1 MCIFSSKIC
10 TLHILVLPLHPKFKL
25 NPKVKRM
32 KKLLISTFVMCFSAS
47 VLAGGLN
54 TNSNQNASF
63 ERQMSQNGII
73 DLAGLYANPAG
84 TAFLANGWHL
94 SYSHMSVWQQRNITT
109 TFPLFAMNTANPGEK
124 THKFKGTAKAPVIPS
139 ISASY
144 NHDKW
149 SVNAHFA
156 VTGGGGKCNF
166 PNGLGSFESLVG
178 GNVVN
183 GIVSGIAQ
191 QAMGAGM
198 SRDQATAYA
207 VTTFRANPTQYF
219 KGYSLD
225 SQMEGHSYVFGGQFG
240 ATYKVIPNLS
250 VFGGVRV
257 VYGTNGY
264 DGYIKDITYETI
276 AGPGTAPDIELDCTQ
291 KGWGV
296 TPIVGLDWKASDYL
310 NLGVKFEAPTKMV
323 YKNTS
328 TLSPAAQLV
337 DDLDKFRDGYKVRE
351 DLPAILSMGAMA
363 TPFEG
368 LRLMTGWNVYFDSGV
383 RKGVTA
389 ADGTEL
395 RFYKAGEF
403 RPSKS
408 VPELMERDID
418 ANTWELNIGA
428 EYDLNKYLTVSGS
441 WQRTVYGISD
451 TGISDLSFNNTNNM
465 FAFGVRV
472 KPTQHLSFDLGFMHT
487 IYHDRSVTTST
498 AVGYKND
505 LYVRRNDVL
514 GVGINYEF

>member
-1 MCIFSSKIC
+1 
-10 TLHILVLPLHPKFKL
+10 
-25 NPKVKRM
+25 M
-32 KKLLISTFVMCFSAS
+32 KKLLISTFAMCFSAS

-109 TFPLFAMNTANPGEK
+109 KFPLFAYNAAQPGET
-124 THKFKGTAKAPVIPS
+124 THKFKGTAKAPVVPS

-156 VTGGGGKCNF
+156 VTGGGGKCSF
-166 PNGLGSFESLVG
+166 SNGLGSFESLVAG
-178 GNVVN
+178 K
-183 GIVSGIAQ
+183 IFSGITQ
-191 QAMGAGM
+191 QAMAAGM
-198 SRDQATAYA
+198 SQDQAAAYA
-207 VTTFRANPTQYF
+207 VSAF
-219 KGYSLD
+219 KGYTLD

-240 ATYKVIPNLS
+240 ATYKALPCLS

-264 DGYIKDITYETI
+264 EGYIKDISYETT
-276 AGPGTAPDIELDCTQ
+276 AGPGAFPAIELDCTQ

-296 TPIVGLDWKASDYL
+296 TPVIGVDWKASDYL

-323 YKNTS
+323 YKNSS
-328 TLSPAAQLV
+328 TLSPAAQALE
-337 DDLDKFRDGYKVRE
+337 DISIAKFRDGYKVRE

-368 LRLMTGWNVYFDSGV
+368 LRLMTGWNVYFDRGV
-383 RKGVTA
+383 RKSVTA
-389 ADGTEL
+389 ADGTEIVAL
-395 RFYKAGEF
+395 HKAGEF
-403 RPSKS
+403 IDEAQTK
-408 VPELMERDID
+408 RDID
-418 ANTWELNIGA
+418 DNTWELNIGV
-428 EYDLNKYLTVSGS
+428 EYDLNKYVTLSAS
-441 WQRTVYGISD
+441 WQRTVYGISAY
-451 TGISDLSFNNTNNM
+451 GMSDLSFNNTNNM
-465 FAFGVRV
+465 IAMGARI
-472 KPTQHLSFDLGFMHT
+472 KATQHLSFDLGFMHT
-487 IYHDRSVTTST
+487 FYHDRSVTTST

-505 LYVRRNDVL
+505 LFIRKNDVL

>member
-1 MCIFSSKIC
+1 
-10 TLHILVLPLHPKFKL
+10 
-25 NPKVKRM
+25 M
-32 KKLLISTFVMCFSAS
+32 KKLLISTFTMCLSAS

-109 TFPLFAMNTANPGEK
+109 TFPLFAMNTAKPGVT
-124 THKFKGTAKAPVIPS
+124 THKFEGTAKAPVVPS
-139 ISASY
+139 ISVSY

-149 SVNAHFA
+149 SLNAHFA
-156 VTGGGGKCNF
+156 VTGGGGKCTF
-166 PNGLGSFESLVG
+166 SNGLGSFESLVG
-178 GNVVN
+178 GT
-183 GIVSGIAQ
+183 IASV
-191 QAMGAGM
+191 AP
-198 SRDQATAYA
+198 S
-207 VTTFRANPTQYF
+207 FR
-219 KGYSLD
+219 GYSMN

-264 DGYIKDITYETI
+264 DGYIKNITAIIPNPADPATDMSVTV
-276 AGPGTAPDIELDCTQ
+276 AQNPLLADVTLDCSQ

-296 TPIVGLDWKASDYL
+296 TPVFGLDWKASEYL

-323 YKNTS
+323 YTNSS
-328 TLSPAAQLV
+328 TLSPAAQAVSSLA
-337 DDLDKFRDGYKVRE
+337 KFRDGYKVRE

-383 RKGVTA
+383 RKGLTA
-389 ADGTEL
+389 DDGTEIK
-395 RFYKAGEF
+395 FYKAGEY
-403 RPSKS
+403 RPDDSN
-408 VPELMERDID
+408 PELMIRDID
-418 ANTWELNIGA
+418 ANTWELNIGV
-428 EYDLNKYLTVSGS
+428 EYDLNKYVTLSGS

-465 FAFGVRV
+465 FAFGARI

-487 IYHDRSVTTST
+487 IYHDRSVTTPT
-498 AVGYKND
+498 AAGYKND
-505 LYVRRNDVL
+505 LFIRKNDVL

>member
-1 MCIFSSKIC
+1 
-10 TLHILVLPLHPKFKL
+10 
-25 NPKVKRM
+25 M
-32 KKLLISTFVMCFSAS
+32 KKLLISTVAMCFSVS
-47 VLAGGLN
+47 VMAGGLN

-73 DLAGLYANPAG
+73 DIAGMYANPAG
-84 TAFLANGWHL
+84 TAFLAKGWHFQL
-94 SYSHMSVWQQRNITT
+94 TNMSVWQQRNITT
-109 TFPLFAMNTANPGEK
+109 TFPLFAMNGANATPGET

-139 ISASY
+139 FSVSY
-144 NHDKW
+144 NQEKW

-178 GNVVN
+178 GT
-183 GIVSGIAQ
+183 IA
-191 QAMGAGM
+191 
-198 SRDQATAYA
+198 SL
-207 VTTFRANPTQYF
+207 VPSFR
-219 KGYSLD
+219 GYSME
-225 SQMEGHSYVFGGQFG
+225 SQMEGHSYIFGGQFG
-240 ATYKVIPNLS
+240 ATYKVVPNLS

-264 DGYIKDITYETI
+264 DGYIKNITAVVPNPADPTSNMSLTQ
-276 AGPGTAPDIELDCTQ
+276 AQVPQLADVTLDCSQ

-296 TPIVGLDWKASDYL
+296 TPVVGLDWKASEYL

-323 YKNTS
+323 YKNSS
-328 TLSPAAQLV
+328 TLSPAAQAQENIV
-337 DDLDKFRDGYKVRE
+337 IKKFRDGYKVRE
-351 DLPAILSMGAMA
+351 DLPAILSLGAMA

-383 RKGVTA
+383 RKGLTA
-389 ADGTEL
+389 DDGTEL
-395 RFYKAGEF
+395 SFYKAGEY
-403 RPSKS
+403 RPSETD
-408 VPELMERDID
+408 PEHLMIRDID
-418 ANTWELNIGA
+418 ANTWELNIGV
-428 EYDLNKYLTVSGS
+428 EYDLNKYVTLSGS

-472 KPTQHLSFDLGFMHT
+472 KPIQHLSFDLGFMHT
-487 IYHDRSVTTST
+487 IYHDRSVTTPT
-498 AVGYKND
+498 PVGYKND
-505 LYVRRNDVL
+505 LFIRKNDVL

>member
-1 MCIFSSKIC
+1 
-10 TLHILVLPLHPKFKL
+10 
-25 NPKVKRM
+25 M
-32 KKLLISTFVMCFSAS
+32 KKLLISTFAMCFSAS

-109 TFPLFAMNTANPGEK
+109 TFPLFAMNAANPGEK

-166 PNGLGSFESLVG
+166 PNGLGSFESLVAG
-178 GNVVN
+178 K
-183 GIVSGIAQ
+183 IASL
-191 QAMGAGM
+191 AP
-198 SRDQATAYA
+198 S
-207 VTTFRANPTQYF
+207 FR
-219 KGYSLD
+219 GYSMN

-264 DGYIKDITYETI
+264 DGYIKNITAIIPNPADPATDMSVTV
-276 AGPGTAPDIELDCTQ
+276 AQNPLLADVTLDCSQ

-296 TPIVGLDWKASDYL
+296 TPVFGLDWKASEYL

-323 YKNTS
+323 YTNSS
-328 TLSPAAQLV
+328 TLSPAAQAVSSLA
-337 DDLDKFRDGYKVRE
+337 KFRDGYKVRE

-383 RKGVTA
+383 RKGLTA
-389 ADGTEL
+389 DDGTEIK
-395 RFYKAGEF
+395 FYKAGEY
-403 RPSKS
+403 RPDDSN
-408 VPELMERDID
+408 PELMIRDID

>member
-1 MCIFSSKIC
+1 
-10 TLHILVLPLHPKFKL
+10 
-25 NPKVKRM
+25 M

-47 VLAGGLN
+47 VMAGGLN

-109 TFPLFAMNTANPGEK
+109 TFPLFAYNTAQPGEK
-124 THKFKGTAKAPVIPS
+124 THKFKGTAKAPVVPS
-139 ISASY
+139 ISVSY
-144 NHDKW
+144 NHDNW
-149 SVNAHFA
+149 SLNAHFA
-156 VTGGGGKCNF
+156 VTGGGGKCTF

-178 GNVVN
+178 GT
-183 GIVSGIAQ
+183 IA
-191 QAMGAGM
+191 A
-198 SRDQATAYA
+198 A
-207 VTTFRANPTQYF
+207 VPSFR
-219 KGYSLD
+219 GYSME

-240 ATYKVIPNLS
+240 ATYKILPNLS
-250 VFGGVRV
+250 AFGGVRV

-264 DGYIKDITYETI
+264 DGYIKNITAVVPNPADPTQVISLTQEQD
-276 AGPGTAPDIELDCTQ
+276 PRLSDIELDCSQ

-296 TPIVGLDWKASDYL
+296 TPVVGLDWKASEYL

-328 TLSPAAQLV
+328 TLSPAAQAASSLA
-337 DDLDKFRDGYKVRE
+337 KFRDGNKVRE

-363 TPFEG
+363 TPFKG

-383 RKGVTA
+383 RKSVTA
-389 ADGTEL
+389 EDGTEIVPL
-395 RFYKAGEF
+395 YKAGEYK
-403 RPSKS
+403 PSADN
-408 VPELMERDID
+408 PDLMVRDID

-428 EYDLNKYLTVSGS
+428 EYDINKYVTVSGS

-487 IYHDRSVTTST
+487 IYHDRSVQTAT
-498 AVGYKND
+498 AVGIKND
-505 LYVRRNDVL
+505 LYIRRNDVL

>member
-1 MCIFSSKIC
+1 
-10 TLHILVLPLHPKFKL
+10 
-25 NPKVKRM
+25 M
-32 KKLLISTFVMCFSAS
+32 KKLLISTLVMCFSAS

-166 PNGLGSFESLVG
+166 PNGLGSFESLVAG
-178 GNVVN
+178 K
-183 GIVSGIAQ
+183 IVSVAP
-191 QAMGAGM
+191 
-198 SRDQATAYA
+198 S
-207 VTTFRANPTQYF
+207 FR
-219 KGYSLD
+219 GYSMN

-264 DGYIKDITYETI
+264 DGYIKNITAIIPNPADPATDMSVSANEDPRLADIT
-276 AGPGTAPDIELDCTQ
+276 LDCSQ

-296 TPIVGLDWKASDYL
+296 TPVVGLEWKASEDL
-310 NLGVKFEAPTKMV
+310 NRGVKFEAPTKMV
-323 YKNTS
+323 YTNSS
-328 TLSPAAQLV
+328 TLSPAAQAVSSLA
-337 DDLDKFRDGYKVRE
+337 KFRDGYKVRE

-383 RKGVTA
+383 RKGLTA
-389 ADGTEL
+389 DDGTEL
-395 RFYKAGEF
+395 SFYKAGEY
-403 RPSKS
+403 RPSES
-408 VPELMERDID
+408 DPNLMIRDID
-418 ANTWELNIGA
+418 ANTWELNIGV
-428 EYDLNKYLTVSGS
+428 EYDLNKYVTLSGS

-451 TGISDLSFNNTNNM
+451 TGISDLSFNNTNNL

>member
-1 MCIFSSKIC
+1 
-10 TLHILVLPLHPKFKL
+10 
-25 NPKVKRM
+25 M
-32 KKLLISTFVMCFSAS
+32 KKLLISVFSMCLSAS

-109 TFPLFAMNTANPGEK
+109 KFPLFAFNAKQPGET
-124 THKFKGTAKAPVIPS
+124 THKFKGTAKAPVVPS

-144 NHDKW
+144 NHNKW

-156 VTGGGGKCNF
+156 VTGGGGKCSF
-166 PNGLGSFESLVG
+166 SDGLGSFESLVA
-178 GNVVN
+178 GNIVK

-191 QAMGAGM
+191 QAMFTGM
-198 SRDQATAYA
+198 SEEQATAYA
-207 VTTFRANPTQYF
+207 ANAFRANPSQYF
-219 KGYSLD
+219 KGYTLN

-240 ATYKVIPNLS
+240 ATYKVLPSLS
-250 VFGGVRV
+250 LFGGVRV

-264 DGYIKDITYETI
+264 DGYIKDINYETI
-276 AGPGTAPDIELDCTQ
+276 AGPGTSPTIELDCTQ

-296 TPIVGLDWKASDYL
+296 TPVIGFDWKASDYL

-328 TLSPAAQLV
+328 TLSEAAQKITELA
-337 DDLDKFRDGYKVRE
+337 KFRDGYKVRE

-368 LRLMTGWNVYFDSGV
+368 LRLMTGWNVYFDRGV

-389 ADGTEL
+389 DDGTEIVAL
-395 RFYKAGEF
+395 HKAGEF
-403 RPSKS
+403 IDEAQTK
-408 VPELMERDID
+408 RDID
-418 ANTWELNIGA
+418 DNTWELNIGV
-428 EYDLNKYLTVSGS
+428 EYDLNKYVTLSAS
-441 WQRTVYGISD
+441 WQRTVYGISAY
-451 TGISDLSFNNTNNM
+451 GMSDLSFNNTNNM
-465 FAFGVRV
+465 IAMGARV
-472 KPTQHLSFDLGFMHT
+472 KATQHLSFDLGFMHT
-487 IYHDRSVTTST
+487 FYHDRSVTTST
-498 AVGYKND
+498 DAGYKND
-505 LYVRRNDVL
+505 LFIRKNDVL
-514 GVGINYEF
+514 GIGINYEF

>member
-1 MCIFSSKIC
+1 
-10 TLHILVLPLHPKFKL
+10 
-25 NPKVKRM
+25 M
-32 KKLLISTFVMCFSAS
+32 KKLLISIFAMCLSAS

-109 TFPLFAMNTANPGEK
+109 TFPLFALNGANSTPGEK
-124 THKFKGTAKAPVIPS
+124 THKFEGTAKAPVVPS
-139 ISASY
+139 VSVSY
-144 NHDKW
+144 NHNKW
-149 SVNAHFA
+149 SVNAHIA
-156 VTGGGGKCNF
+156 VTGGGGKCTF

-178 GNVVN
+178 GT
-183 GIVSGIAQ
+183 IA
-191 QAMGAGM
+191 
-198 SRDQATAYA
+198 SA
-207 VTTFRANPTQYF
+207 VPSFR
-219 KGYSLD
+219 GYLMD
-225 SQMEGHSYVFGGQFG
+225 SKMEGHSYVFGGQFG
-240 ATYKVIPNLS
+240 ATYKVIPNLA

-264 DGYIKDITYETI
+264 DGYIRNITAILPNPADPTTNI
-276 AGPGTAPDIELDCTQ
+276 SVTSDQDPRLSDIELDCSQ

-296 TPIVGLDWKASDYL
+296 TPIVGLDWKASEYL

-323 YKNTS
+323 YKNSS
-328 TLSPAAQLV
+328 TLSPAAQAASSLA
-337 DDLDKFRDGYKVRE
+337 KFRDGYKVRE

-383 RKGVTA
+383 KKGVTA
-389 ADGTEL
+389 EDGTEIS
-395 RFYKAGEF
+395 FFKAGEY
-403 RPSKS
+403 RPSES
-408 VPELMERDID
+408 NPDLMIRDID
-418 ANTWELNIGA
+418 ANTWELNIGV
-428 EYDLNKYLTVSGS
+428 EYDLNKYVTLSGS

-472 KPTQHLSFDLGFMHT
+472 KPIKHLSFDLGFMHT

-498 AVGYKND
+498 AVGLKND
-505 LYVRRNDVL
+505 LYIRKNDVFGI
-514 GVGINYEF
+514 GVNYEF